1 MFGPP
6 KRKKMTIFVDDINAP
21 LRTAWGDQTTSETL
35 RQLIELKGFYS
46 LEKPGDFHSIL
57 DTQVSLEDIWAGSAT
72 RTEVYGVHSACYF
85 NLDFAV

>member
-1 MFGPP
+1 MVVYYEYTALLQRMVEGFMVKRMGSMFGPP

-57 DTQVSLEDIWAGSAT
+57 DTQVS
-72 RTEVYGVHSACYF
+72 F
-85 NLDFAV
+85 